1 MFVNTI
7 NVKGGITMSVA
18 YKIRE
23 FRKKAGLT
31 QVELATIA
39 GVSRTVISGLESGTT
54 TVTSTSTLLK
64 LAKALNVTIDELF
77 FKDVV

>member
-1 MFVNTI
+1 
-7 NVKGGITMSVA
+7 MSVA
-18 YKIRE
+18 YKIKG

-31 QVELATIA
+31 QVELATLA

-54 TVTSTSTLLK
+54 TVTSTATLLK

-77 FKDVV
+77 LKEVV

>member
-1 MFVNTI
+1 
-7 NVKGGITMSVA
+7 MSVA

>member
-1 MFVNTI
+1 
-7 NVKGGITMSVA
+7 MSVA
-18 YKIRE
+18 YKIKE

-31 QVELATIA
+31 QVELATQA

-54 TVTSTSTLLK
+54 TVTSTATLLK

-77 FKDVV
+77 FKEVV

>member
-1 MFVNTI
+1 
-7 NVKGGITMSVA
+7 MSVA

-31 QVELATIA
+31 QAELAIIA
-39 GVSRTVISGLESGTT
+39 GVSRTIISGLESGTT
-54 TVTSTSTLLK
+54 TVTSTATLLK

-77 FKDVV
+77 FKEVV